1 VDEEEEEE
9 EEVVVVRT
17 SNLELR
23 FISKTT
29 KMIIA
34 ADICLISK
42 IIKQANTYT
51 PHHTHTHT
59 NTYKTRIFSMDE

>member
-9 EEVVVVRT
+9 VVVRT

-51 PHHTHTHT
+51 PNTHKH
-59 NTYKTRIFSMDE
+59 I